1 MKEKNISLCGKVV
14 HGRGIGKLV
23 GSPTANLEILSKDN
37 PPILEFT
44 LHLFVGTKK
53 HIMPLPT

>member
-23 GSPTANLEILSKDN
+23 GSPTAYLEILSKDN
-37 PPILEFT
+37 PPILG
-44 LHLFVGTKK
+44 V
-53 HIMPLPT
+53 

>member
-23 GSPTANLEILSKDN
+23 GSPTANLEILSKEN
-37 PPILEFT
+37 TSHNYHCENKI
-44 LHLFVGTKK
+44 
-53 HIMPLPT
+53 